1 MRTPLALLSGAVAC
15 LLIAPAASAD
25 SSQVVGGADLGTHGV
40 VVGAGAPALPAT
52 AANGWLVADLDTGE
66 VLAARNPHGRYAP
79 ASTLKVLT
87 AETLIP
93 SLDPKKLVTPTWGDV
108 NVDGSK
114 VGIVQ
119 KMHYTVKDLF
129 TAMLVVSGNDAAN
142 TLATANGGVPKTV
155 ADMNAE
161 ARRLNALDTHATNA
175 NGLDNPRQLS
185 SPYDLALIAR
195 EAMRSSAFRG
205 YVATKRYYM
214 PAPGK
219 KTIYLASHDKLL
231 WNYDGAIGIKNG
243 YTVKARATFVGAA
256 TRNGHTLIV
265 TLMRTNPHYW
275 PEAAALLSWGFKAKA
290 GGIQPVGQLVDPNP
304 VTDDAPDSA
313 SSTSGTAAA
322 PATTTRALKAE
333 PTQAASSGIP
343 VLPTLLVGS
352 GAAVLGGGLLR
363 NRNRRRRRPRNKLKL
378 DLPL

>member
-1 MRTPLALLSGAVAC
+1 MRLPTSLLAAALAC
-15 LLIAPAASAD
+15 LAIAPAASAETTA
-25 SSQVVGGADLGTHGV
+25 VGGARLATHGV

-52 AANGWLVADLDTGE
+52 AAAGWLVADLDTGE
-66 VLAARNPHGRYAP
+66 VLAAKDPHGRYAP

-87 AETLIP
+87 AETLIDQ
-93 SLDPKKLVTPTWGDV
+93 LDPTTMVKPSWDDV

-119 KMHYTVKDLF
+119 KMRYSVKDLF

-142 TLATANGGVPKTV
+142 ALASANGGVSKTV
-155 ADMNAE
+155 AEMNAE
-161 ARRLNALDTHATNA
+161 ARRLNALDTHAVNA
-175 NGLDNPRQLS
+175 NGLDNPKQLS

-195 EAMRSSAFRG
+195 EAMRSPVFRG

-214 PAPGK
+214 PAPGR

-243 YTVKARATFVGAA
+243 YTVRARATFVGAA
-256 TRNGHTLIV
+256 TRGGHTLVV
-265 TLMRTNPHYW
+265 TLMRTNPRYW
-275 PEAAALLSWGFKAKA
+275 PEAASLLTWGFKAEAA
-290 GGIQPVGQLVDPNP
+290 GALPVGQLVDPTP
-304 VTDDAPDSA
+304 VVTPDLSDKP
-313 SSTSGTAAA
+313 GTAAA
-322 PATTTRALKAE
+322 PATVTTPASAR
-333 PTQAASSGIP
+333 PAASSAGGLP

-363 NRNRRRRRPRNKLKL
+363 NRRRRPRKLKL
-378 DLPL
+378 PPI